1 MNTDTYD
8 EYGVNTKNSF
18 NTPPPANKNMRL
30 GKVKIEIEYVV
41 DLDND
46 EMVSEAKNAI
56 YEDLM
61 SAVKYDE
68 LFNHIEVTDE
78 DKTLKEEDIAEF
90 LKEEEDTEDWE

>member
-1 MNTDTYD
+1 
-8 EYGVNTKNSF
+8 
-18 NTPPPANKNMRL
+18 MRL

-46 EMVSEAKNAI
+46 DMVSEAKNAI

-61 SAVKYDE
+61 NAVKYNE

-78 DKTLKEEDIAEF
+78 DKTLKKEDIAGF
-90 LKEEEDTEDWE
+90 LKEEEDEEDWA